1 MFDNIPRFK
10 TLYRKNASQHFAQQP
25 LLDFGNDDDPFETK
39 INNNATTGGQML
51 GSDQPLFDQIIDLSN
66 EENQNSMTISKT
78 NHILNPTD
86 DTSGGMEEN
95 SVIGAPIIAFEDSIT
110 ASTKSDVPS
119 TAGKVFIGNNL
130 FCFGINYI
138 LGKVTN
144 QNQLIYHFS
153 SNFRSSLVIDLL
165 IS

>member
-1 MFDNIPRFK
+1 MSFHASYLWEIFVTSITFFNMFDNVLRFK

-39 INNNATTGGQML
+39 INNNATTGGHLL
-51 GSDQPLFDQIIDLSN
+51 GNDQPLFDQIIDLSN
-66 EENQNSMTISKT
+66 EENQNSTTISKT

-119 TAGKVFIGNNL
+119 TAGMCDYL
-130 FCFGINYI
+130 
-138 LGKVTN
+138 
-144 QNQLIYHFS
+144 S
-153 SNFRSSLVIDLL
+153 SFKYSS
-165 IS
+165 

>member
-10 TLYRKNASQHFAQQP
+10 TLYRKNATQHFAQQP

-51 GSDQPLFDQIIDLSN
+51 GNDQPLFDQIIDLSN

-119 TAGKVFIGNNL
+119 TAGKFL
-130 FCFGINYI
+130 
-138 LGKVTN
+138 KATT
-144 QNQLIYHFS
+144 
-153 SNFRSSLVIDLL
+153 
-165 IS
+165 